1 MTIWIGGHAAWTT
14 ACDQILTSRD
24 IPVQWV
30 DPESEPADP
39 IGVLSGSSSDWYPFL
54 DRVLRRSSTV
64 LLGNPGSWSLHDLL
78 TLERIA
84 DESGAR
90 VVTYRPWRSLLDPET
105 IPTRQA
111 RLRVTCRKEERWK
124 PLFGHA
130 VDLLVQQV
138 GTDHLLRTDAS
149 RSTDMKRPGAQL
161 LCHMRFQN
169 GAVAHLALER
179 EGEQEEG
186 GTLELVTPS
195 IQIRAPFPEDS
206 QTLDQTIDRLLHA
219 ADAMP
224 NLQQAIAGRKIEEK
238 IFSIL
243 RSP

>member
-14 ACDQILTSRD
+14 ACDTILSSRG
-24 IPVQWV
+24 ISVQWV
-30 DPESEPADP
+30 DPESEPSDP
-39 IGVLSGSSSDWYPFL
+39 VGVLSGSSSDWYPFL

-78 TLERIA
+78 TLEHIA

-90 VVTYRPWRSLLDPET
+90 VVTFRPWRAFLEPGS
-105 IPTRQA
+105 IPARQA
-111 RLRVTCRKEERWK
+111 RLRVSCRRDERWK

-130 VDLLVQQV
+130 IDLLVRQV

-149 RSTDMKRPGAQL
+149 RSTDMKQPGAQM

-179 EGEQEEG
+179 EKDLEEE

-195 IQIRAPFPEDS
+195 VRIQASPLEDPA
-206 QTLDQTIDRLLHA
+206 TLAQTIDQLLR
-219 ADAMP
+219 DPGAMP